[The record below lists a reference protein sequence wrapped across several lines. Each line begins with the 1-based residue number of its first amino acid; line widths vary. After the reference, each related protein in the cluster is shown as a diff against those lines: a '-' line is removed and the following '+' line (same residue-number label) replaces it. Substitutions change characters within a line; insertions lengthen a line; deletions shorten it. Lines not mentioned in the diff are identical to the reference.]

1 MRIARH
7 VEDWSSSVAGP
18 KSTSPY
24 AFHGH
29 GLDALGCCSG
39 RAGLPIVTEA
49 MDEGQVELVEEWA
62 DVIQIGARNMQN
74 YSLLRRVGR
83 AKKPVILKR
92 GLAASVDEFLN
103 AAEYILSEGNEEVV
117 LCERGKAS
125 ATCAVPAGPGGGR
138 SPMSRPTPVI
148 VDPSHPAGLRRLVA
162 PLARAGLA
170 AGADGLIIEV
180 PEPDEALSDGQQAL
194 RFGDI
199 TALAAQCRKVSVCFR
214 SFGATIWT
222 LPATELGG
230 PGSRAGVVVYSRR
243 FSSGTTMIEVR
254 THQVLWRSSRGSR
267 PSIASVK
274 VRLSGF
280 LASTGADRRPGLPPP
295 NLGVRPH

>member
-7 VEDWSSSVAGP
+7 VRGIGAQALRGGAFKP
-18 KSTSPY
+18 RTSPY

-29 GLDALGCCSG
+29 GLDALKLLAAA
-39 RAGLPIVTEA
+39 REETGLPIVTEA
-49 MDEGQVELVEEWA
+49 MDEGQVDLVEEWA

-117 LCERGKAS
+117 LCERGIRSFGNHARFLLDL
-125 ATCAVPAGPGGGR
+125 AAVAVLKE
-138 SPMSRPTPVI
+138 STHLPVI
-148 VDPSHPAGLRRLVA
+148 VDPSHPAGLRRLVP

-180 PEPDEALSDGQQAL
+180 HPEPDEALSDGQQAL

-199 TALAAQCRKVSVCFR
+199 TALAAQCRQVSAVLDR
-214 SFGATIWT
+214 SFGATI
-222 LPATELGG
+222 
-230 PGSRAGVVVYSRR
+230 
-243 FSSGTTMIEVR
+243 
-254 THQVLWRSSRGSR
+254 
-267 PSIASVK
+267 
-274 VRLSGF
+274 
-280 LASTGADRRPGLPPP
+280 
-295 NLGVRPH
+295 